1 MSMSLLWR
9 CLLVSALIS
18 ALGPAFTMTM
28 AVPSDEDLIDIS
40 KITEQELEEV
50 SSPEELDALLE
61 EKADYHRRVSGIVE
75 RFSYV
80 MGHPQIRWYYFHTA
94 ISLFCLVL
102 PATLVASFWNIRAT
116 RQV

>member
-50 SSPEELDALLE
+50 SSLLE